1 MHEFATSSHNLLD
14 WPFPKLHNDSSDSRS
29 RGGGTPPLR
38 LLGTPCH
45 WRVMPVVAME
55 VISNPTTWHRP
66 LPSGV
71 IRMDLVSQFPIDM
84 VKYEYQQ
91 AEKSSIDHPVHA
103 KIHPINQ
110 LNHGIFCT
118 KGSESISGSGSA
130 AARFTIFHN
139 AHTSPNKKI
148 CTTTTSEYFPCFYTL
163 PMAEPI
169 FVALAGASAATTLS
183 VRVLGELPTSRK
195 QQNQQEHRDS
205 GLKMLWKIPNSNGL
219 SSFPYSL
226 MAIL

>member
-1 MHEFATSSHNLLD
+1 
-14 WPFPKLHNDSSDSRS
+14 
-29 RGGGTPPLR
+29 
-38 LLGTPCH
+38 
-45 WRVMPVVAME
+45 
-55 VISNPTTWHRP
+55 
-66 LPSGV
+66 
-71 IRMDLVSQFPIDM
+71 MDLVSQFPIDM

-91 AEKSSIDHPVHA
+91 AEKSSLDHPVHA

-118 KGSESISGSGSA
+118 KGSKSISGSGSA

-183 VRVLGELPTSRK
+183 VRVLGELPTSRF
-195 QQNQQEHRDS
+195 HRSKISRTQWDS
-205 GLKMLWKIPNSNGL
+205 CLKMLWKIPNSNGL

-226 MAIL
+226 MAIRGILVYPVMHPLYVWAAPSSIGGTDQGLPE